1 MRALGHVIAIEAVQ
15 PETKRNMDKTSGYR
29 TVRTAIFVD
38 FDNMFGGL
46 AAMDPAAAESFATD
60 PGRLLAWLERGED
73 LEGSFRRR
81 FLLKACYLNPD
92 AFRRYRSFFVSAGFR
107 VIDCPSLTQKGKSAA
122 DIHLVL
128 DVVDTLEHKTRFEE
142 FIICSSDAD
151 FTPLMV
157 KLRAHDRRTVMVAA
171 GPAAA
176 AYQSVCDETVTPIQ
190 IVEAFAK
197 EQSVST
203 AVDNPSLEAGQ
214 DMEDLTAESLPPLLD
229 EKEIETAAAAVR
241 SAVEGADGALR
252 GATAAGAAIRVVP
265 RIASMRW
272 GNPDG
277 FAGFV
282 SRYLPG
288 FTLVRTDSGGWLID
302 TARRSEDEFLENSQP
317 DSLPARVSRVTKA
330 PRLSSEQY
338 ATLFDEL
345 SVLSRQPPSL
355 NRMGAE
361 IRERAAALG
370 VAVPRSAANFVIQG
384 LIYAGADP
392 RKGERSAKE
401 FGKQWRDA
409 VLHLCERADLEI
421 NSADEEEIEA
431 WLLGGLSPSD

>member
-1 MRALGHVIAIEAVQ
+1 MESDAA
-15 PETKRNMDKTSGYR
+15 YR
-29 TVRTAIFVD
+29 RVKTAIFVD

-46 AAMDPAAAESFATD
+46 KAMDASAAESFATD
-60 PGRLLAWLERGED
+60 PGRLLAWLEEGED
-73 LEGSFRRR
+73 LDGRFRRR

-92 AFRRYRSFFVSAGFR
+92 VFRKYRSFFVSAGFR

-171 GPAAA
+171 GPAAG
-176 AYQSVCDETVTPIQ
+176 AYQSVCDEAVPPIQ
-190 IVEAFAK
+190 IIDAFAK
-197 EQSVST
+197 KEPVLLADEDPQPDAAPPDLAEPGPGAEDPAAALPQQSLTGEQV
-203 AVDNPSLEAGQ
+203 AA
-214 DMEDLTAESLPPLLD
+214 
-229 EKEIETAAAAVR
+229 AAAAVR
-241 SAVEGADGALR
+241 SAVSVADGALR
-252 GATAAGAAIRVVP
+252 GPAAASAAIHVVP
-265 RIASMRW
+265 HIAHEHW

-282 SRYLPG
+282 SVQLPEL
-288 FTLVRTDSGGWLID
+288 TVIRTASGGWLID
-302 TARRSEDEFLENSQP
+302 PARHSAEDFLDE
-317 DSLPARVSRVTKA
+317 DFLADDLPAKISRVTKV

-338 ATLFDEL
+338 AAMFEELATLSAEPE
-345 SVLSRQPPSL
+345 PPSL

-361 IRERAAALG
+361 IRDRAAARG
-370 VAVPRSAANFVIQG
+370 VPFPRTAANFVIQG

-392 RKGERSAKE
+392 RNHERGASE
-401 FGKQWRDA
+401 FGARCRDN
-409 VLHLCERADLEI
+409 VLVLCDRADLEL
-421 NSADEEEIEA
+421 DEPGKATIDE
-431 WLLGGLSPSD
+431 WLLGALPPSEASGP

>member
-1 MRALGHVIAIEAVQ
+1 
-15 PETKRNMDKTSGYR
+15 MDKTSEDR

-46 AAMDPAAAESFATD
+46 AAMDPTAAESFATD
-60 PGRLLAWLERGED
+60 PGRLIAWLERGQD

-81 FLLKACYLNPD
+81 FLMKACYLNPD
-92 AFRRYRSFFVSAGFR
+92 VFRRYRSFFVSAGFR
-107 VIDCPSLTQKGKSAA
+107 VVDCPSLTQKGKSAA

-203 AVDNPSLEAGQ
+203 TGDNPSLEVSQ
-214 DMEDLTAESLPPLLD
+214 DLEDLTATSAPPILD
-229 EKEIETAAAAVR
+229 QEEIETAATAVR
-241 SAVEGADGALR
+241 GAVAAANGALR
-252 GATAAGAAIRVVP
+252 GATAASAAIRAVP
-265 RIASMRW
+265 HIASMRW
-272 GNPDG
+272 GNHDG

-282 SRYLPG
+282 ASELPEL
-288 FTLVRTDSGGWLID
+288 TLVRTDSGGWLID
-302 TARRSEDEFLENSQP
+302 TTRRSEEEFRGDSQP
-317 DSLPARVSRVTKA
+317 DDLPARVSRVTKV
-330 PRLSSEQY
+330 PPLSSEQY

-345 SVLSRQPPSL
+345 SALSNDAPSL

-361 IRERAAALG
+361 IRERAAIRG

-392 RKGERSAKE
+392 RNGERSARE
-401 FGKQWRDA
+401 FGELWCNA
-409 VLHLCERADLEI
+409 VLYLCERADLEI
-421 NSADEEEIEA
+421 DAADKAEIRA
-431 WLLGGLSPSD
+431 WLLGGLPSLDNDSGTPAE